1 MPMSRQAF
9 GPNLRRIRIQKGI
22 SIEKIA
28 AGTKISADL
37 LNGLERNDFSRWPVG
52 IYARAYVRQYAYAIG
67 VDPDSTVDEF
77 CRYFAEGDRRAE
89 RTVREQATIA
99 GLETLAYRDEPPPA
113 AGGDRRAGKRRA
125 ADKPKNQ
132 PAAQAGFLVRLRRAF
147 NRA

>member
-1 MPMSRQAF
+1 MSRQAF

-77 CRYFAEGDRRAE
+77 CRWFAEGDRRAE
-89 RTVREQATIA
+89 RTVREQATIV
-99 GLETLAYRDEPPPA
+99 GMDTLAYRDEPPPA
-113 AGGDRRAGKRRA
+113 AGGDRRAGKRKA
-125 ADKPKNQ
+125 GEKPKAQ
-132 PAAQAGFLVRLRRAF
+132 SAAQGAGFLVRLRRAF
-147 NRA
+147 TRA